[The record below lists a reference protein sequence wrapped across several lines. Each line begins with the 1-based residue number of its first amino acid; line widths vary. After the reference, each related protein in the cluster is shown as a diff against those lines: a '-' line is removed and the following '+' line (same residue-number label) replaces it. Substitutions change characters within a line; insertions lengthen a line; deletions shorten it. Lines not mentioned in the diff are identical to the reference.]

1 MTVPPS
7 PGGRRNSLGSS
18 VQERMDSFYRYWGK
32 ARADT
37 QDGPQYHLL
46 PYHCLDV
53 AATGRVLLRQQ
64 PLLHRQLSEL
74 TGIPHDPLLDWITLL
89 LALHDL
95 GKFSDSFQNQRPDL
109 FQKLQKR
116 STSAPYERHDLLG
129 FECFRTLVLR
139 VFREV
144 MPDAGRSSMSD
155 EDLKDV
161 LEPWLS
167 AVTGHHGQP
176 SRLDIRPFL
185 LGLHFPEHVQN
196 DILLFV
202 RDLLNLLLP
211 GGLPFNHEID
221 DQYLKTFSRVSW
233 IMAGLA
239 VAADWIGSN
248 QRWFPYCDK
257 QMSLNDYW
265 SKISM
270 PRAEIAI
277 AESGLL
283 AVRTAPE
290 SDIKILFS
298 KIAVPTPL
306 QRLSE
311 IIEIGNSP
319 QLYIMEEITGG
330 GKTEAALTLAHR
342 IMAKGFADGIYM
354 GLPTMA
360 TANAMHNRV
369 REMYRKLYVADGD
382 PSLILAHSFSKMVL
396 EMERKDQIDHG
407 YGQGER
413 SASQDCAAWLMDSR
427 KKALL
432 AHVGIGTIDQALLSI
447 LPVRHQSLRMF
458 GLLRKVL
465 IVDEVH
471 ACDAYV
477 HRLLCTLLEF
487 HAAQGGSAI
496 LLSATLPQA
505 MRQQLLE
512 AFAKGSRQGIQTFQS
527 NAYPLLT
534 CLDKGEVKEYP
545 VEARQDVSRSI
556 KVQPLHSTDEVKMAL
571 QAALDGGGCACWIR
585 NTVADALQ
593 AYHEWV
599 ERLGESQVMLFH
611 ARFALGDRLAIEDEV
626 NRRFGL
632 NSKKKSRKGKLL
644 IATQVVEQSLDLDFD
659 FMVTDLAPIDLIIQ
673 RSGRLQRHD
682 RGRRIPPVLGVFM
695 PEPIQNA
702 GRDWFKG
709 FFPRAV
715 KVYDHH
721 GQLWLT
727 AKWLTEHEAFVMPRD
742 ARIMIESVY
751 AETSQ
756 ELIPKDLL
764 AMENRSHG
772 EDRADMSLGDLNSL
786 KLDEGYRSTMNQW
799 QDDAYAP
806 TRLGEPT
813 VTVRLARWDGTQLAP
828 WFDQNTGHDW
838 ELSQLSIRKWWIT
851 GEDPNNLPE
860 TVAAAKKTM
869 PDEGRY
875 CIIIPMLSID
885 GEWRGQAINGRG
897 VTVKIT
903 YDSRIGLKIV
913 GGGIHE
919 SD

>member
-1 MTVPPS
+1 MK
-7 PGGRRNSLGSS
+7 
-18 VQERMDSFYRYWGK
+18 DFYRYWGK
-32 ARADT
+32 SRTDVQGGAT
-37 QDGPQYHLL
+37 YHLL
-46 PYHCLDV
+46 VYHCLDV
-53 AATGRVLLRQQ
+53 AAAGRVLLQRR
-64 PLLHRQLSEL
+64 PLLLRQLSDL
-74 TGIPHDPLLDWITLL
+74 TGIELNPLLDWITLI

-109 FQKLQKR
+109 FQQLQQR
-116 STSAPYERHDLLG
+116 SNSAPYERHDLLG
-129 FECFRTLVLR
+129 FQCSRELVLR
-139 VFREV
+139 VFREATT
-144 MPDAGRSSMSD
+144 DADQLGLSD
-155 EDLKDV
+155 QDLWDI
-161 LEPWLS
+161 LEPWFS
-167 AVTGHHGQP
+167 AVMGHHGQP
-176 SRLDIRPFL
+176 PRLDMRPFL
-185 LGLHFPEHVQN
+185 LHLHFPKQVQS
-196 DILLFV
+196 DVLIFLRTLLG
-202 RDLLNLLLP
+202 LILP
-211 GGLPFNHEID
+211 GGFPVKPEID
-221 DQYLKTFSRVSW
+221 DRYMKAFSRVSW
-233 IMAGLA
+233 IIAGLV

-257 QMSLNDYW
+257 PMALSDYW
-265 SKISM
+265 SQVSL
-270 PRAEIAI
+270 PRAETAI

-283 AVRTAPE
+283 AVRVATE
-290 SDIKILFS
+290 SGIKTLFP
-298 KIAVPTPL
+298 KIAVPTAL

-311 IIEIGNSP
+311 IIEIGDAS

-369 REMYRKLYVADGD
+369 REMFRKLYVTDDG
-382 PSLILAHSFSKMVL
+382 PSLILAHSFSHMVL
-396 EMERKDQIDHG
+396 EMERKSRSDDG
-407 YGQGER
+407 YGKSEK
-413 SASQDCAAWLMDSR
+413 SASQDCATWLTDSR

-432 AHVGIGTIDQALLSI
+432 AHIGIGTIDQALLSI

-477 HRLLCTLLEF
+477 HRLLCTLLKF

-512 AFAKGSRQGIQTFQS
+512 AFAKGSGRATATVQS

-545 VEARQDVSRSI
+545 VKARREISRSV
-556 KVQPLHSTDEVKMAL
+556 KVQPLYSTDEVKMAL

-585 NTVADALQ
+585 NTVDDVLQ
-593 AYHEWV
+593 SYHAWV
-599 ERLGESQVMLFH
+599 ERLGEDRVMLFH
-611 ARFALGDRLAIEDEV
+611 ARFVLGDRLAIEDEV
-626 NRRFGL
+626 KRRFGPT
-632 NSKKKSRKGKLL
+632 STKEDREGKLL

-673 RSGRLQRHD
+673 RAGRLQRHD
-682 RGRRIPPVLGVFM
+682 RGQRIPPVLDVFM
-695 PEPIQNA
+695 PEPIQD
-702 GRDWFKG
+702 GKRDWFKG
-709 FFPRAV
+709 FFPKAV

-727 AKWLTEHEAFVMPRD
+727 AKWLAEHKAFAMPRD

-756 ELIPKDLL
+756 EIIPKDLL
-764 AMENRSHG
+764 VMENRADG

-813 VTVRLARWDGTQLAP
+813 VMVRLARWDGTQLTP
-828 WFDQNTGHDW
+828 WFNKNTGHDW
-838 ELSQLSIRKWWIT
+838 ELSQISIIKRWIA
-851 GEDPNNLPE
+851 GEDPNNLTE
-860 TVAAAKKTM
+860 AVAVVKKTM

-875 CIIIPMLSID
+875 CIIIPMRSID
-885 GEWRGQAINGRG
+885 GKGGGQAINSHGAI
-897 VTVKIT
+897 VKVT

>member
-1 MTVPPS
+1 M
-7 PGGRRNSLGSS
+7 N
-18 VQERMDSFYRYWGK
+18 SFYRYWGK

-53 AATGRVLLRQQ
+53 AAAGRVLLQRQ
-64 PLLHRQLSEL
+64 PLLHRQLSEI
-74 TGIPHDPLLDWITLL
+74 TEIPHDSLLAWITLL

-109 FQKLQKR
+109 FKQLQQR
-116 STSAPYERHDLLG
+116 STTAPYERHDLLG
-129 FECFRTLVLR
+129 FQCSRELVLR
-139 VFREV
+139 VFREATT
-144 MPDAGRSSMSD
+144 DANQLGLSD
-155 EDLKDV
+155 QDLWDI

-167 AVTGHHGQP
+167 AVMGHHGQP
-176 SRLDIRPFL
+176 PRLDMRPFL
-185 LGLHFPEHVQN
+185 LHLHFPKQVQS
-196 DILLFV
+196 DVLIFLRTLLG
-202 RDLLNLLLP
+202 LILP
-211 GGLPFNHEID
+211 GGFPLKPEID
-221 DQYLKTFSRVSW
+221 DRYMKAFLRVSW

-290 SDIKILFS
+290 SDIKNLFS
-298 KIAVPTPL
+298 KIAAPTPL

-354 GLPTMA
+354 ALPTMA

-369 REMYRKLYVADGD
+369 REMYRKLYVEDGN
-382 PSLILAHSFSKMVL
+382 PSLILAHSFSHMVL
-396 EMERKDQIDHG
+396 EMERKSRSDDG
-407 YGQGER
+407 YGKSER
-413 SASQDCAAWLMDSR
+413 SASQDCATWLTDSR

-432 AHVGIGTIDQALLSI
+432 AHIGIGTIDQALLSI

-512 AFAKGSRQGIQTFQS
+512 AFTKGSGQGIETVQS

-534 CLDKGEVKEYP
+534 CLDKGEVREYP
-545 VEARQDVSRSI
+545 VEARKDVSRTV
-556 KVQPLHSTDEVKMAL
+556 KVQPLHAMDEVKMAL

-611 ARFALGDRLAIEDEV
+611 ARFALGDRLTIEDEV

-632 NSKKKSRKGKLL
+632 DSKKKNRKGKLL
-644 IATQVVEQSLDLDFD
+644 IGTQVVEQSLDLDFD

-673 RSGRLQRHD
+673 RAGRLQRHD
-682 RGRRIPPVLGVFM
+682 RGQRIPPVLGVFM
-695 PEPIQNA
+695 PEPIQDAN
-702 GRDWFKG
+702 RDWFKG
-709 FFPRAV
+709 FFPKAV

-727 AKWLTEHEAFVMPRD
+727 AKWLTEHKAFAMPRD

-756 ELIPKDLL
+756 EIISKDLL
-764 AMENRSHG
+764 VMENRADG
-772 EDRADMSLGDLNSL
+772 DDRADMSLGDLNSL

-813 VTVRLARWDGTQLAP
+813 VTVRLARWDGAQLTP

-838 ELSQLSIRKWWIT
+838 ELSQISIIKRWIA
-851 GEDPNNLPE
+851 GEAPNNLTE
-860 TVAAAKKTM
+860 AVAAAKKTM

-875 CIIIPMLSID
+875 CIIIPMHSID
-885 GEWRGQAINGRG
+885 GEWCGQVINSRGAI
-897 VTVKIT
+897 VKVT

>member
-1 MTVPPS
+1 
-7 PGGRRNSLGSS
+7 
-18 VQERMDSFYRYWGK
+18 MDSFFRYWGK
-32 ARADT
+32 AKSDI
-37 QDGPQYHLL
+37 QNGPQYHLL

-53 AATGRVLLRQQ
+53 AATGRVLLQRQ

-74 TGIPHDPLLDWITLL
+74 AGIPHDPLLDWITLL

-109 FQKLQKR
+109 FQQLQKR

-129 FECFRTLVLR
+129 FECFRKLVLR
-139 VFREV
+139 VFKEV
-144 MPDAGRSSMSD
+144 TPDADRSSMND

-176 SRLDIRPFL
+176 PRLDIRPFL
-185 LGLHFPEHVQN
+185 LSLYFPEQVQN

-202 RDLLNLLLP
+202 RDLLNLMLP
-211 GGLPFNHEID
+211 GRLLFKHEID
-221 DQYLKTFSRVSW
+221 DQYLKTVSRVSW

-257 QMSLNDYW
+257 PMALSDYW
-265 SKISM
+265 SKVSL
-270 PRAEIAI
+270 PRAETAI

-290 SDIKILFS
+290 SGIKNLFS
-298 KIAVPTPL
+298 KIAVPTAL

-311 IIEIGNSP
+311 IIEIIDSP

-369 REMYRKLYVADGD
+369 REMFRKMYVADD
-382 PSLILAHSFSKMVL
+382 SPFLILAHSFSHMVL

-413 SASQDCAAWLMDSR
+413 SASQDCATWLTDSR

-432 AHVGIGTIDQALLSI
+432 AHIGIGTIDQALLSI

-458 GLLRKVL
+458 GLFRKVL

-512 AFAKGSRQGIQTFQS
+512 AFAKGSRQEIETVQS

-545 VEARQDVSRSI
+545 VEARQDISRSV
-556 KVQPLHSTDEVKMAL
+556 KVRPLHSMDEVKMAL
-571 QAALDGGGCACWIR
+571 QAALDDGGCASWIR
-585 NTVADALQ
+585 NTVDDALQ
-593 AYHEWV
+593 LYHEWV
-599 ERLGESQVMLFH
+599 ERLGEDRVMLFH
-611 ARFALGDRLAIEDEV
+611 ARFALGDRLTIEGDV

-632 NSKKKSRKGKLL
+632 NSTKGDRRGKLL

-673 RSGRLQRHD
+673 RAGRLQRHD

-695 PEPIQNA
+695 PEPIQDA
-702 GRDWFKG
+702 GRGWFKG
-709 FFPRAV
+709 FFPKAV

-727 AKWLTEHEAFVMPRD
+727 AKWLIEHGTFAMPRD

-756 ELIPKDLL
+756 EFIPKNLL
-764 AMENRSHG
+764 AMESRAYG

-786 KLDEGYRSTMNQW
+786 KLDEGYRATMNQW

-813 VTVRLARWDGTQLAP
+813 VTVRLACWDGTQLTP
-828 WFDQNTGHDW
+828 WFDKNTGHDW
-838 ELSQLSIRKWWIT
+838 ELSQISIIKRWIT
-851 GEDPNNLPE
+851 GEDPNNLTE
-860 TVAAAKKTM
+860 AVAAAKKTM

-875 CIIIPMLSID
+875 CIIIPMCPID
-885 GEWRGQAINGRG
+885 GKWCGQAINGREAI
-897 VTVKIT
+897 VKVT
-903 YDSRIGLKIV
+903 YDSRIGFKIV

>member
-1 MTVPPS
+1 MIISAMGFQT
-7 PGGRRNSLGSS
+7 GLGRA
-18 VQERMDSFYRYWGK
+18 MDGYYRYWGK

-37 QDGPQYHLL
+37 QDGPRYHLL

-109 FQKLQKR
+109 FQQLQKR
-116 STSAPYERHDLLG
+116 GTRATYEHHGLLG
-129 FECFRTLVLR
+129 FECFRRLVLR
-139 VFREV
+139 VFKEV
-144 MPDAGRSSMSD
+144 TPDADWSGMSD

-176 SRLDIRPFL
+176 PRLDIRPFL
-185 LGLHFPEHVQN
+185 PSLHFPEQVQN

-202 RDLLNLLLP
+202 HDLLNLMLP

-221 DQYLKTFSRVSW
+221 DQQVKTFSRVSW

-257 QMSLNDYW
+257 PMALSDYW
-265 SKISM
+265 SKVSL
-270 PRAEIAI
+270 PHAETAV
-277 AESGLL
+277 AESGVLGI
-283 AVRTAPE
+283 RTAPE
-290 SDIKILFS
+290 SGIKNLFS
-298 KIAVPTPL
+298 KISVPTPL
-306 QRLSE
+306 QHLSE
-311 IIEIGNSP
+311 IIEIGDSP

-360 TANAMHNRV
+360 TANAMHDRI
-369 REMYRKLYVADGD
+369 REMYRKLYVADCN
-382 PSLILAHSFSKMVL
+382 PSLILAHSFSHMVL
-396 EMERKDQIDHG
+396 EMERKSRSDDG
-407 YGQGER
+407 YGKIER
-413 SASQDCAAWLMDSR
+413 SASQDCAAWLTDSR

-432 AHVGIGTIDQALLSI
+432 AHIGIGTIDQALLSI

-512 AFAKGSRQGIQTFQS
+512 AFAKGSGRGIETIQS

-534 CLDKGEVKEYP
+534 CLDKGNVKEYP
-545 VEARQDVSRSI
+545 IEARKDVSRSV
-556 KVQPLHSTDEVKMAL
+556 KVQPLHSIDEVKMVL
-571 QAALDGGGCACWIR
+571 QAALDGRGCACWIR
-585 NTVADALQ
+585 NTVDDALQ
-593 AYHEWV
+593 SYHEWV
-599 ERLGESQVMLFH
+599 ERLGEDRVMLFH
-611 ARFALGDRLAIEDEV
+611 ARFVLGDRLAIEDEV

-632 NSKKKSRKGKLL
+632 NSTRGDREGKLL

-673 RSGRLQRHD
+673 RAGRLQRHD
-682 RGRRIPPVLGVFM
+682 RGQRIASVLGVFM
-695 PEPIQNA
+695 PETIHDA

-709 FFPRAV
+709 FFPKTV

-727 AKWLTEHEAFVMPRD
+727 AKWLAEHKAFAMPRD

-756 ELIPKDLL
+756 ELIPEDLL
-764 AMENRSHG
+764 RVENRADG

-786 KLDEGYRSTMNQW
+786 KLDEGYRATMNQW

-813 VTVRLARWDGTQLAP
+813 VTVRLARWDGAQLTP
-828 WFDQNTGHDW
+828 WFDKNTGHDW
-838 ELSQLSIRKWWIT
+838 ELSQISIIKRWIA
-851 GEDPNNLPE
+851 GEDPNNLAE
-860 TVAAAKKTM
+860 AVAAAKKTM
-869 PDEGRY
+869 LDEGRY
-875 CIIIPMLSID
+875 CIVIPMRQTD
-885 GEWRGQAINGRG
+885 GKWNGQAVSNRG
-897 VTVKIT
+897 AIIKVT
-903 YDSRIGLKIV
+903 YDSRTGLKIIR
-913 GGGIHE
+913 GDIHE